1 MTPEEL
7 RKIADGYR
15 NKADKCWEDYQ
26 IDGSSRSKGAY
37 DRNAELA
44 EALCAAADAEQT
56 ANSLSCLR
64 CLVLGLNPAGNCE
77 LEKIQGWIKE
87 GEL

>member
-7 RKIADGYR
+7 RKMADGYR
-15 NKADKCWEDYQ
+15 KKADKCWEDYQ
-26 IDGSSRSKGAY
+26 IDGS

-44 EALCAAADAEQT
+44 DALYAAADAEQT

-87 GEL
+87 WEL

>member
-7 RKIADGYR
+7 RKMADGYR
-15 NKADKCWEDYQ
+15 EKADKYWEDYQ
-26 IDGSSRSKGAY
+26 MDVTSRSKSAY
-37 DRNAELA
+37 DRNTDLA
-44 EALCAAADAEQT
+44 EALYAAADAEQT

-64 CLVLGLNPAGNCE
+64 CLVLGLNLAGNCE
-77 LEKIQGWIKE
+77 LEKIQGWIRE